1 MEMKT
6 LYASFL
12 TGMFLC
18 LVSCSEEELCPS
30 GNTGDGMLK
39 IRPQFSGME
48 VVSKAEV
55 GRTFYAY
62 TMEDLAAGILQPY
75 ARHFTQGEIIYYK
88 IPKEN
93 HGVFFSNMDSRIAG
107 NVSLS
112 VSEEGSLVFG
122 LTDPEL
128 AAIPS
133 DILFGMLDNITVG
146 NQEVY
151 DVPVRRISS
160 QLVTRFMVADP
171 EGDAM
176 TDGTLETVKVTY
188 GGFSSSFAVN
198 QDGTFSESGNA
209 GLVAELRKDDAGIW
223 TSEQVNVI
231 PGNSVNPC
239 SVLLS
244 FSDGTEQ
251 TFETNLG
258 RILESNRS
266 YTVTLR
272 LTKDNGSAVF
282 TLEEP
287 ELYENS
293 YSIYPSEQK
302 IFDVNCAYTVGKNAG
317 NYIGFE
323 VRTLLP
329 YSWSYELTD
338 GQEYFTVSREDDHL
352 TVTALSENVAGSRTG
367 TIVLRTEKGH
377 EQTVRISQLNG
388 SKQVMYV
395 TKHNSEI
402 TLFNVEGTNIEID
415 YGSGLIS
422 CGNGGTVRLS
432 SSEFPTETTAT
443 ITADSIISFE
453 DLDDPDYKYSY
464 RFENCIS
471 LTDLSVDMY
480 NESFDFSVLPAL
492 KNLNADESALTDM
505 TFAEGQGIESLSLQ
519 DCNFTSLDVSSM
531 AGTLKRLSCGN
542 NRNLASLVIYPADYS
557 GERPME
563 YLKLHNTAMTGL
575 NCSSYTNL
583 RYLNVDNCK
592 SMESVNL
599 SGCSSMQ
606 ELDISN
612 NSLTFLNISNCTSL
626 RNLTLQYVEINTI
639 VRTGAD
645 AIETIKLG
653 TVTIVNFDFSNL
665 PSLKSIIIGDTLS
678 SDYFNIS
685 NCPNVTIINA
695 NIGDGWVLTSA
706 DNGGLNIDISNCTSL
721 DYIRV
726 NELKTWKV
734 DNTPNLKRLDILRS
748 GAEVCSYDFSKHPG
762 LEYLQLYNIDIDES
776 QFNLDLSACTN
787 MKTVVIDEV
796 GLSSIALP
804 KSVEN
809 LDFWDWTKS
818 NLTELNLGGYTNLK
832 SVDINVRSLYH
843 LIPVSIILSDCTSLV
858 SVDLYGR
865 MASVDL
871 SGCLSLAECSLD
883 GTAEGLT
890 SVDLSGCTAP
900 MHLYVGST
908 LLSELDLSGTGVK
921 ECEITSNKN
930 LTSVS
935 FAGCGNLESCTVSE
949 NAILWTLDFSGCQSL
964 KTIDAGNGSNPIIES
979 VGLSGCSSLEEFT
992 LSGARLTGLEL
1003 SDCTSLEYLD
1013 VKDNLMQAYGLN
1025 AMFRTMYDRSSEPV
1039 TGSLFV
1045 SGNPG
1050 ESDCDRTI
1058 VLNKNW
1064 YFPVE

>member
-39 IRPQFSGME
+39 IRPQLSGME
-48 VVSKAEV
+48 VVSKAEA

-75 ARHFTQGEIIYYK
+75 ARHLTQGEIIYYK
-88 IPKEN
+88 IPKES

-388 SKQVMYV
+388 SKQVIYV
-395 TKHNSEI
+395 TKHNSVTTE
-402 TLFNVEGTNIEID
+402 FNIVGTNIEID
-415 YGSGLIS
+415 YGSGPIPYD
-422 CGNGGTVRLS
+422 NGGNIRLS
-432 SSEFPTETTAT
+432 GSEFPTETTTT

-480 NESFDFSVLPAL
+480 DESFDFSVLPAL

-505 TFAEGQGIESLSLQ
+505 TFSEGQGIESLSLL
-519 DCNFTSLDVSSM
+519 DCDLTSLDVSSM
-531 AGTLKRLSCGN
+531 AGTLKRLDCGD

-563 YLKLHNTAMTGL
+563 YLKLHDTAMTGL

-583 RYLNVDNCK
+583 RFLNVERCY

-599 SGCSSMQ
+599 NGCSSMQ

-612 NSLTFLNISNCTSL
+612 NSLTFLNISNCSSL
-626 RNLTLQYVEINTI
+626 KSLSFDAVSINTI

-645 AIETIKLG
+645 AIETIRCGG
-653 TVTIVNFDFSNL
+653 TIRDFNFSNL
-665 PSLKSIIIGDTLS
+665 VSLKEIRGEFKCSV
-678 SDYFNIS
+678 FNVS
-685 NCPNVTIINA
+685 NCPNLSHIEPGYGISGIN
-695 NIGDGWVLTSA
+695 GSLSV
-706 DNGGLNIDISNCTSL
+706 DISNCTSL
-721 DYIRV
+721 DYVRF
-726 NELKTWKV
+726 NGLKTWKV

-787 MKTVVIDEV
+787 MKTVVIDQV

-809 LDFWDWTKS
+809 LDFGDWTKS

-832 SVDINVRSLYH
+832 SVDIHAYLDYPA
-843 LIPVSIILSDCTSLV
+843 PVSIILSDCTALV
-858 SVDLYGR
+858 SVDLSGR
-865 MASVDL
+865 GMASVDL
-871 SGCLSLAECSLD
+871 SGCTSLAECSLD
-883 GTAEGLT
+883 GVGEGLT

-900 MHLYVGST
+900 MHLNVGRT

-921 ECEITSNKN
+921 ECEIASNKN
-930 LTSVS
+930 LTSVTFS
-935 FAGCGNLESCTVSE
+935 GCGNLESCTVSE
-949 NAILWTLDFSGCQSL
+949 NAILGTLDFSSCQSL

>member
-48 VVSKAEV
+48 VVSKAEA
-55 GRTFYAY
+55 GQTFYAY

-107 NVSLS
+107 HVSLS

-338 GQEYFTVSREDDHL
+338 GQEYFTVSREDNLL

-415 YGSGLIS
+415 YGSGPIS

-480 NESFDFSVLPAL
+480 DESFDFSVLPAL

-762 LEYLQLYNIDIDES
+762 LEYLQLYNVTTDEPE
-776 QFNLDLSACTN
+776 FNLDLSACTKL
-787 MKTVVIDEV
+787 KTVIIAEM

-804 KSVEN
+804 ESVEN
-809 LDFWDWTKS
+809 LEFRDWTKS

-871 SGCLSLAECSLD
+871 SGCSSLAECSLD
-883 GTAEGLT
+883 GIAEGLT
-890 SVDLSGCTAP
+890 SVDLSGCTSP
-900 MHLYVGST
+900 MHLNVGRT

-921 ECEITSNKN
+921 ECDIASNKN

-949 NAILWTLDFSGCQSL
+949 NAIIGTLDFSSCQSL

-992 LSGARLTGLEL
+992 LSGARLTGLDL

>member
-48 VVSKAEV
+48 VVSKAEA

-107 NVSLS
+107 HVSLS

-160 QLVTRFMVADP
+160 QLVTRFLVADP

-223 TSEQVNVI
+223 TSDQVNVI

-338 GQEYFTVSREDDHL
+338 GQEYFTVSREDNHL
-352 TVTALSENVAGSRTG
+352 TVTALSENVAESRTG

-388 SKQVMYV
+388 SKQVIYV
-395 TKHNSEI
+395 TKHNSVTTE
-402 TLFNVEGTNIEID
+402 FNIVGTNIEID
-415 YGSGLIS
+415 YGSGPIPYD
-422 CGNGGTVRLS
+422 NGGTVRLS
-432 SSEFPTETTAT
+432 GSEFPTETTAT

-453 DLDDPDYKYSY
+453 DLDNPDYKYSY

-480 NESFDFSVLPAL
+480 DESFDFSVLPAL

-645 AIETIKLG
+645 AIETIRCGG
-653 TVTIVNFDFSNL
+653 TIRDFNFSNL
-665 PSLKSIIIGDTLS
+665 VSLKEIRGEFKCSV
-678 SDYFNIS
+678 FNVS
-685 NCPNVTIINA
+685 NCPNLSHIEPGYGISGIN
-695 NIGDGWVLTSA
+695 GSLSV
-706 DNGGLNIDISNCTSL
+706 DISNCTSL
-721 DYIRV
+721 DYVRF
-726 NELKTWKV
+726 NGLKTWKV

-787 MKTVVIDEV
+787 MKTVVIDKV

-809 LDFWDWTKS
+809 LDFGDWTKS

-832 SVDINVRSLYH
+832 SVDIHAYLGYPA
-843 LIPVSIILSDCTSLV
+843 PVSIILSDCTALV
-858 SVDLYGR
+858 SVDLSGR
-865 MASVDL
+865 GMASVDL

-900 MHLYVGST
+900 MHLYVGRT

-930 LTSVS
+930 LTSVTFS
-935 FAGCGNLESCTVSE
+935 GCGNLESCTVSE
-949 NAILWTLDFSGCQSL
+949 NAILGTLDFSSCQSL

-1045 SGNPG
+1045 RGNPG

>member
-1 MEMKT
+1 MKT

-12 TGMFLC
+12 TVMFLC

-39 IRPQFSGME
+39 IRPQLSGME
-48 VVSKAEV
+48 VVSKAEA

-75 ARHFTQGEIIYYK
+75 ARHLTQGEIIYYK
-88 IPKEN
+88 IPKES

-338 GQEYFTVSREDDHL
+338 GQEYFTVSREDNHL
-352 TVTALSENVAGSRTG
+352 TVTALSENVTGSRTG

-388 SKQVMYV
+388 SKQVIYV
-395 TKHNSEI
+395 TKHNSVTTE
-402 TLFNVEGTNIEID
+402 FNIVGTNIEID
-415 YGSGLIS
+415 YGSGPIPYD
-422 CGNGGTVRLS
+422 NGGNIRLS
-432 SSEFPTETTAT
+432 GSEFPTETTAT

-480 NESFDFSVLPAL
+480 DESFDFSVLPAL
-492 KNLNADESALTDM
+492 RNLNADESALTDVV
-505 TFAEGQGIESLSLQ
+505 FAADQGVESLSLL
-519 DCNFTSLDVSSM
+519 DCDLTSLDVSSM
-531 AGTLKRLSCGN
+531 AATLKRLDCGK
-542 NRNLASLVIYPADYS
+542 NRNLASLVIYPAGYS

-563 YLKLHNTAMTGL
+563 YLKLHDTALTGL
-575 NCSSYTNL
+575 NCSFYTNL
-583 RYLNVDNCK
+583 RHLDVKYCR

-599 SGCSSMQ
+599 NGCSSMQ
-606 ELDISN
+606 ELEISS
-612 NSLTFLNISNCTSL
+612 NSLTYLNISNCISL
-626 RNLTLQYVEINTI
+626 KHLSFDAVDINTI
-639 VRTGAD
+639 VRTGAN
-645 AIETIKLG
+645 AIETIRCGG
-653 TVTIVNFDFSNL
+653 TIRDFNFSNL
-665 PSLKSIIIGDTLS
+665 VSLKEIRGE
-678 SDYFNIS
+678 FNCSVFNVS
-685 NCPNVTIINA
+685 NCPNLSHIEPGYGISGIN
-695 NIGDGWVLTSA
+695 GSLSV
-706 DNGGLNIDISNCTSL
+706 DISNCTSL
-721 DYIRV
+721 DYVRF
-726 NELKTWKV
+726 NGLKTWKV

-809 LDFWDWTKS
+809 LDFEDWTGQ

-832 SVDINVRSLYH
+832 SVDIHAYLGYH
-843 LIPVSIILSDCTSLV
+843 APASIILSDCTALV
-858 SVDLYGR
+858 SVDLSGR
-865 MASVDL
+865 GGMASVDL
-871 SGCLSLAECSLD
+871 SGCTSLAECSLD
-883 GTAEGLT
+883 GVDEGLT

-900 MHLYVGST
+900 MHLNVGRT

-921 ECEITSNKN
+921 ECEIASNKN
-930 LTSVS
+930 LTSVTFS
-935 FAGCGNLESCTVSE
+935 GCGNMESCTVSE
-949 NAILWTLDFSGCQSL
+949 NAILGTLDFSSCQSL

>member
-12 TGMFLC
+12 TVMFLC

-39 IRPQFSGME
+39 IRPQLSGME
-48 VVSKAEV
+48 VVSKAEA

-75 ARHFTQGEIIYYK
+75 ARHLTQGEIIYYK
-88 IPKEN
+88 IPKES

-338 GQEYFTVSREDDHL
+338 GQEYFTVSREDNHL
-352 TVTALSENVAGSRTG
+352 TVTALSENVTGSRTG

-388 SKQVMYV
+388 SKQVIYV
-395 TKHNSEI
+395 TKHNSVTTE
-402 TLFNVEGTNIEID
+402 FNIVGTNIEID
-415 YGSGLIS
+415 YGSGPIPYD
-422 CGNGGTVRLS
+422 NGGNIRLS
-432 SSEFPTETTAT
+432 GSEFPTETTAT

-480 NESFDFSVLPAL
+480 DESFDFSVLPAL
-492 KNLNADESALTDM
+492 RNLNADESALTDVV
-505 TFAEGQGIESLSLQ
+505 FAADQGVESLSLL
-519 DCNFTSLDVSSM
+519 DCDLTSLDVSSM
-531 AGTLKRLSCGN
+531 AATLKRLDCGK
-542 NRNLASLVIYPADYS
+542 NRNLASLVIYPAGYS

-563 YLKLHNTAMTGL
+563 YLKLHDTALTGL
-575 NCSSYTNL
+575 NCSFYTNL
-583 RYLNVDNCK
+583 RHLDVKYCR

-599 SGCSSMQ
+599 NGCSSMQ
-606 ELDISN
+606 ELEISS
-612 NSLTFLNISNCTSL
+612 NSLTYLNISNCISL
-626 RNLTLQYVEINTI
+626 KHLSFDAVDINTI
-639 VRTGAD
+639 VRTGAN
-645 AIETIKLG
+645 AIETIRCGG
-653 TVTIVNFDFSNL
+653 TIRDFNFSNL
-665 PSLKSIIIGDTLS
+665 VSLKEIRGE
-678 SDYFNIS
+678 FNCSVFNVS
-685 NCPNVTIINA
+685 NCPNLSHIEPGYGISGIN
-695 NIGDGWVLTSA
+695 GSLSV
-706 DNGGLNIDISNCTSL
+706 DISNCTSL
-721 DYIRV
+721 DYVRF
-726 NELKTWKV
+726 NGLKTWKV

-809 LDFWDWTKS
+809 LDFEDWTGQ

-832 SVDINVRSLYH
+832 SVDIHAYLGYH
-843 LIPVSIILSDCTSLV
+843 APASIILSDCTALV
-858 SVDLYGR
+858 SVDLSGR
-865 MASVDL
+865 GGMASVDL
-871 SGCLSLAECSLD
+871 SGCTSLAECSLD
-883 GTAEGLT
+883 GVDEGLT

-900 MHLYVGST
+900 MHLNVGRT

-921 ECEITSNKN
+921 ECEIASNKN
-930 LTSVS
+930 LTSVTFS
-935 FAGCGNLESCTVSE
+935 GCGNMESCTVSE
-949 NAILWTLDFSGCQSL
+949 NAILGTLDFSSCQSL

>member
-39 IRPQFSGME
+39 IRPQLSGME
-48 VVSKAEV
+48 VVSKAEA

-88 IPKEN
+88 IPKES

-338 GQEYFTVSREDDHL
+338 GQEYFTVSREDNHL

-388 SKQVMYV
+388 SKQVIYV
-395 TKHNSEI
+395 TKHNSVTTE
-402 TLFNVEGTNIEID
+402 FNIVGTNIEID
-415 YGSGLIS
+415 YGSGPIPYD
-422 CGNGGTVRLS
+422 NGGNIRLS
-432 SSEFPTETTAT
+432 GSEFPTETTAT

-480 NESFDFSVLPAL
+480 DESFDFSVLPAL
-492 KNLNADESALTDM
+492 RNLNADESALTDVV
-505 TFAEGQGIESLSLQ
+505 FAADQGVESLSLL
-519 DCNFTSLDVSSM
+519 DCDLTSLDVSSM
-531 AGTLKRLSCGN
+531 AATLKRLDCGK
-542 NRNLASLVIYPADYS
+542 NRNLASLVIYPAGYS

-563 YLKLHNTAMTGL
+563 YLKLHDTALTGL

-606 ELDISN
+606 ELDIYN
-612 NSLTFLNISNCTSL
+612 NSLTFLNISNCSSL
-626 RNLTLQYVEINTI
+626 KSLSFDAVSINTI

-645 AIETIKLG
+645 AIETIRCGG
-653 TVTIVNFDFSNL
+653 TIRDFNFSNL
-665 PSLKSIIIGDTLS
+665 VSLKEIRGA
-678 SDYFNIS
+678 FNCSVFNVS
-685 NCPNVTIINA
+685 NCPNLSHIEPGYGISGIN
-695 NIGDGWVLTSA
+695 GSLSV
-706 DNGGLNIDISNCTSL
+706 DISNCTSL
-721 DYIRV
+721 DYVRF
-726 NELKTWKV
+726 NGLKTWKV
-734 DNTPNLKRLDILRS
+734 DNTPNLKRLDIFRS
-748 GAEVCSYDFSKHPG
+748 GTEVCNYDFSKHPG
-762 LEYLQLYNIDIDES
+762 LEFLDLYHNATDEPE
-776 QFNLDLSACTN
+776 FNLDLSACTN
-787 MKTVVIDEV
+787 LKTVNINEM

-809 LDFWDWTKS
+809 LDFYDWTKP

-843 LIPVSIILSDCTSLV
+843 LIPVSVILSDCTSLV

-871 SGCLSLAECSLD
+871 SGCTSLAECSLD

-890 SVDLSGCTAP
+890 SVDLSGCTVP
-900 MHLYVGST
+900 MHLYVGRT

-949 NAILWTLDFSGCQSL
+949 NAILGTLDFSGCQSL
-964 KTIDAGNGSNPIIES
+964 KTIGLGNGSNPIIEN
-979 VGLSGCSSLEEFT
+979 VTLSGCSSLEEFT
-992 LSGARLTGLEL
+992 LTGARLTGLDL
-1003 SDCTSLEYLD
+1003 SDCTSLKYLD
-1013 VKDNLMQAYGLN
+1013 VRDNLMEAEGLD
-1025 AMFRTMYDRSSEPV
+1025 AMFTTMYDRSSETI
-1039 TGSLFV
+1039 TGELYV
-1045 SGNPG
+1045 RGNPG

>member
-39 IRPQFSGME
+39 IRPQLSGME
-48 VVSKAEV
+48 VVSKAEA

-88 IPKEN
+88 IPKES

-107 NVSLS
+107 HVCLS

-133 DILFGMLDNITVG
+133 DILFGMLDDITVG

-209 GLVAELRKDDAGIW
+209 GLVAELRNDDAGIW
-223 TSEQVNVI
+223 ISEQVNVI
-231 PGNSVNPC
+231 PGNGINSC

-251 TFETNLG
+251 AFETNLG

-302 IFDVNCAYTVGKNAG
+302 IFDVNSTYTVGKNAG

-388 SKQVMYV
+388 SKQVIYV
-395 TKHNSEI
+395 TKHNSVTTE
-402 TLFNVEGTNIEID
+402 FNIVGTNIEID
-415 YGSGLIS
+415 YGSGPIPYD
-422 CGNGGTVRLS
+422 NGGTVRLS
-432 SSEFPTETTAT
+432 GSEFPTETTAT

-480 NESFDFSVLPAL
+480 DESFDFSVLPAL

-505 TFAEGQGIESLSLQ
+505 TFAEGQGIESLSLL
-519 DCNFTSLDVSSM
+519 DCDFASLDVSSI
-531 AGTLKRLSCGN
+531 AGTLKRLDCGK

-563 YLKLHNTAMTGL
+563 YLKLHDTALTGL
-575 NCSSYTNL
+575 NCSFYTNL
-583 RYLNVDNCK
+583 RHLDVKYCR

-599 SGCSSMQ
+599 NGCSSMQ
-606 ELDISN
+606 ELEISS
-612 NSLTFLNISNCTSL
+612 NSLTYLNISNCISL
-626 RNLTLQYVEINTI
+626 KHLSFDAVDINTI
-639 VRTGAD
+639 VRTGAN
-645 AIETIKLG
+645 AIETIRCGG
-653 TVTIVNFDFSNL
+653 TIRDFNFSNL
-665 PSLKSIIIGDTLS
+665 VSLKEIRGE
-678 SDYFNIS
+678 FNCSVFNVS
-685 NCPNVTIINA
+685 NCPNLSHIEPGYGISGIN
-695 NIGDGWVLTSA
+695 GSLSV
-706 DNGGLNIDISNCTSL
+706 DISNCTSL
-721 DYIRV
+721 DYVRF
-726 NELKTWKV
+726 NGLKTWKV

-809 LDFWDWTKS
+809 LDFEDWTGQ

-832 SVDINVRSLYH
+832 SVDIHAYLGYH
-843 LIPVSIILSDCTSLV
+843 APASIILSDCTALV
-858 SVDLYGR
+858 SVDLSGR
-865 MASVDL
+865 GGMASVDL
-871 SGCLSLAECSLD
+871 SGCTSLAECSLD
-883 GTAEGLT
+883 GVDEGLT

-900 MHLYVGST
+900 MHLNVGRT

-921 ECEITSNKN
+921 ECKISSNKN

-949 NAILWTLDFSGCQSL
+949 NAILGTLDFSSCQSL
-964 KTIDAGNGSNPIIES
+964 KTIDAGNGSNPIIGS

-992 LSGARLTGLEL
+992 LSGARLTGLDL
-1003 SDCTSLEYLD
+1003 SDCTSLKYLD
-1013 VKDNLMQAYGLN
+1013 VRDNLMEAEGLD
-1025 AMFRTMYDRSSEPV
+1025 AMFTTMYDRSSETI
-1039 TGSLFV
+1039 TGELYV

>member
-48 VVSKAEV
+48 VVSKAEA
-55 GRTFYAY
+55 GQTFYAY

-75 ARHFTQGEIIYYK
+75 ARHLTQGEIIYYK
-88 IPKEN
+88 IPKES

-107 NVSLS
+107 HVSLS

-133 DILFGMLDNITVG
+133 DILFGMLDDITVG

-287 ELYENS
+287 ELYES
-293 YSIYPSEQK
+293 TYSIYPTEQK
-302 IFDVNCAYTVGKNAG
+302 VFDVNDTYTVDKNAG
-317 NYIGFE
+317 NYTGFE
-323 VRTLLP
+323 VRTVLP

-338 GQEYFTVSREDDHL
+338 GQEYFTVSREDNHL

-367 TIVLRTEKGH
+367 TIVLRTEEGH
-377 EQTVRISQLNG
+377 EQTVHISQLNG
-388 SKQVMYV
+388 SRQVIYITKYNSV
-395 TKHNSEI
+395 TTE
-402 TLFNVEGTNIEID
+402 FNIVGTNIEID
-415 YGSGLIS
+415 YGSGPIPYD
-422 CGNGGTVRLS
+422 NGGNIRLTS
-432 SSEFPTETTAT
+432 SQFPTETTVT

-453 DLDDPDYKYSY
+453 DTDDPDYKYSY
-464 RFENCIS
+464 RFENCVT

-480 NESFDFSVLPAL
+480 DESFDFSVLPAL
-492 KNLNADESALTDM
+492 RNLNADESALTDVV
-505 TFAEGQGIESLSLQ
+505 FAAGQGVESLSLL
-519 DCNFTSLDVSSM
+519 DCDLTSLDVSSI
-531 AGTLKRLSCGN
+531 ASTLKRLDCGK
-542 NRNLASLVIYPADYS
+542 NRNLASLVIYPAGYS

-575 NCSSYTNL
+575 NCSFYTNL
-583 RYLNVDNCK
+583 RHLDVEYCR

-599 SGCSSMQ
+599 NGCSSMQ
-606 ELDISN
+606 ELEISS
-612 NSLTFLNISNCTSL
+612 NSLTYLNISNCISL
-626 RNLTLQYVEINTI
+626 KHLSFYAVDINTI
-639 VRTGAD
+639 VRTGAN
-645 AIETIKLG
+645 AIETIRCGG
-653 TVTIVNFDFSNL
+653 TTIRDFNFSNL
-665 PSLKSIIIGDTLS
+665 VSLKEIRGE
-678 SDYFNIS
+678 FNCSVFNVS
-685 NCPNVTIINA
+685 NCPNLSHIEPGYGISGIN
-695 NIGDGWVLTSA
+695 GSLSV
-706 DNGGLNIDISNCTSL
+706 DISNCTSL
-721 DYIRV
+721 DYVRF
-726 NELKTWKV
+726 NGLKTWKV

-809 LDFWDWTKS
+809 LDFADWS
-818 NLTELNLGGYTNLK
+818 GQNLTELNLGGYTNLK
-832 SVDINVRSLYH
+832 SVNIHAYLGYH
-843 LIPVSIILSDCTSLV
+843 APASIILSDCTALV
-858 SVDLYGR
+858 SVDLSGR
-865 MASVDL
+865 GGMSSVDL
-871 SGCLSLAECSLD
+871 SGCTSLAECSLS
-883 GTAEGLT
+883 GGGGLT
-890 SVDLSGCTAP
+890 SVDFSGCTAP
-900 MHLYVGST
+900 MHLTVGNT
-908 LLSELDLSGTGVK
+908 LLSNLDLSGTGVT

-949 NAILWTLDFSGCQSL
+949 NAILGTLDFSSCQSL

-992 LSGARLTGLEL
+992 LSGARLTGLDL
-1003 SDCTSLEYLD
+1003 SDCTSLKYLD
-1013 VKDNLMQAYGLN
+1013 VRDNLMEAEGLD
-1025 AMFRTMYDRSSEPV
+1025 AMFTTMYDRSSETI
-1039 TGSLFV
+1039 TGELYV

>member
-48 VVSKAEV
+48 VVSKAEA

-88 IPKEN
+88 IPKES

-107 NVSLS
+107 HVSLS

-231 PGNSVNPC
+231 PGNGVNPC

-338 GQEYFTVSREDDHL
+338 GQEYFTVSREDDQL
-352 TVTALSENVAGSRTG
+352 TVTTLSENVAESRTG

-388 SKQVMYV
+388 SKQVIYV
-395 TKHNSEI
+395 TKHNSVTTE
-402 TLFNVEGTNIEID
+402 FNIVGTNIEID
-415 YGSGLIS
+415 YGSGPIPYD
-422 CGNGGTVRLS
+422 NGGNIRLS
-432 SSEFPTETTAT
+432 GSEFPTETTAT

-453 DLDDPDYKYSY
+453 DLDNPDYKYSY

-480 NESFDFSVLPAL
+480 DESFDFSVLPAL

-583 RYLNVDNCK
+583 RFLNVDNCK

-606 ELDISN
+606 ELDIYN
-612 NSLTFLNISNCTSL
+612 NSLTFLNISNCSSL
-626 RNLTLQYVEINTI
+626 KSLSFDAVSINTI

-645 AIETIKLG
+645 AIETIRCGG
-653 TVTIVNFDFSNL
+653 TIRDFNFSNL
-665 PSLKSIIIGDTLS
+665 VSLKEIRGEFKCSV
-678 SDYFNIS
+678 FNVS
-685 NCPNVTIINA
+685 NCPNLSHIEPGYGISGIN
-695 NIGDGWVLTSA
+695 GSLSV
-706 DNGGLNIDISNCTSL
+706 DISNCTSL
-721 DYIRV
+721 DYVRF
-726 NELKTWKV
+726 NGLKTWKV

-787 MKTVVIDEV
+787 MKTVVIDKV

-809 LDFWDWTKS
+809 LDFGDWTKS

-832 SVDINVRSLYH
+832 SVDIHAYLGYPA
-843 LIPVSIILSDCTSLV
+843 PVSIILSDCTALV
-858 SVDLYGR
+858 SVDLSGR
-865 MASVDL
+865 GMASVDL
-871 SGCLSLAECSLD
+871 SGCTSLAECSLD
-883 GTAEGLT
+883 GVGEGLT

-900 MHLYVGST
+900 MHLYVGRT

-949 NAILWTLDFSGCQSL
+949 NAILGTLDFSSCQSL

-992 LSGARLTGLEL
+992 LSGARLTGLDL
-1003 SDCTSLEYLD
+1003 SDCTSLKYLD
-1013 VKDNLMQAYGLN
+1013 VRDNLMEAEGLD
-1025 AMFRTMYDRSSEPV
+1025 AMFTTMYDRSSETI
-1039 TGSLFV
+1039 TGELYV

>member
-39 IRPQFSGME
+39 IRPQLSGME
-48 VVSKAEV
+48 VVSKAEA

-88 IPKEN
+88 IPKES

-133 DILFGMLDNITVG
+133 DILFGMLDDITVG

-352 TVTALSENVAGSRTG
+352 TVTALSENVAESRTG

-388 SKQVMYV
+388 SKQVIYI
-395 TKHNSEI
+395 TKHNSVTTE
-402 TLFNVEGTNIEID
+402 FNIVGTNIEID
-415 YGSGLIS
+415 YGSGPIPYD
-422 CGNGGTVRLS
+422 NGGNIRLS

-480 NESFDFSVLPAL
+480 DESFDFSVLPAL
-492 KNLNADESALTDM
+492 RNLNADESALTDVV
-505 TFAEGQGIESLSLQ
+505 FAADQGVESLSLL
-519 DCNFTSLDVSSM
+519 DCDLTSLDVSSM
-531 AGTLKRLSCGN
+531 AATLKRLDCGD

-563 YLKLHNTAMTGL
+563 YLKLHDTALTGL

-583 RYLNVDNCK
+583 RFLNVERCY

-599 SGCSSMQ
+599 NGCSSMQ
-606 ELDISN
+606 ELDIRN
-612 NSLTFLNISNCTSL
+612 NSLTYLNISNCSSL

-762 LEYLQLYNIDIDES
+762 LEYLQLYNVTTDEPE
-776 QFNLDLSACTN
+776 FNLDLSACTN

-809 LDFWDWTKS
+809 LDFEDWTGQ

-832 SVDINVRSLYH
+832 SVDIHAYLGYPA
-843 LIPVSIILSDCTSLV
+843 PVSIILSDCTALV
-858 SVDLYGR
+858 SVDLSGCG

-871 SGCLSLAECSLD
+871 SGCTSLAECSLD
-883 GTAEGLT
+883 GVDEGLT

-900 MHLYVGST
+900 MHLNVGRT

-921 ECEITSNKN
+921 ECEIASNKN
-930 LTSVS
+930 LTSVTFS
-935 FAGCGNLESCTVSE
+935 GCGNLESCTVSE
-949 NAILWTLDFSGCQSL
+949 NAILGTLDFSSCQSL

-1003 SDCTSLEYLD
+1003 SDCTSLKYLD
-1013 VKDNLMQAYGLN
+1013 VRDNLMEAEGLD
-1025 AMFRTMYDRSSEPV
+1025 AMFTTMYDRSSETI
-1039 TGSLFV
+1039 TGELYV